1 MELKMT
7 IAPDERLGT
16 RRTGKADLHI
26 HSAAGD
32 GIHTVAE
39 LLEHVEH
46 HTDLDVIAIT
56 DHDEVGG
63 ALEAVELALR
73 KRYRF
78 EVIPGIEVSTRNGH
92 LIGLFVNNRVPM
104 LQSLEASVE
113 AIHAQG
119 GVCIVPHP
127 LSWLT
132 MSVGRRRLLRMHAR
146 RDDRLYLDGIET
158 FNPTFAGRVVGSRAE
173 RLNRAILGLAE
184 TGGSDA
190 HSSDLVGTGHT
201 LFPGRTANDLRT
213 AIEQRAT
220 WSGGRYWST
229 SDHLRG
235 AATQQWRAMVVHP
248 YRKVKR
254 AVSGSNGQ

>member
-1 MELKMT
+1 MAM
-7 IAPDERLGT
+7 APDAKLDNGRP
-16 RRTGKADLHI
+16 GKADLHI

-56 DHDEVGG
+56 DHDEVAG
-63 ALEAVELALR
+63 ALEAMEIALR
-73 KRYRF
+73 KGYRF

-92 LIGLFVNNRVPM
+92 LIGLFVNQRVPM
-104 LQSLEASVE
+104 LQSLESSVE

-132 MSVGRRRLLRMHAR
+132 MSVGARRLRRMQAR
-146 RDDRLYLDGIET
+146 RDDCIYLDGIET

-173 RLNRAILGLAE
+173 KLNRDVLGLAE

-201 LFPGRTANDLRT
+201 LFPGRTASDLRT
-213 AIEQRAT
+213 AIEQRTT

-229 SDHLRG
+229 ADHVRG
-235 AATQQWRAMVVHP
+235 AATQQWRAMIVHP
-248 YRKVKR
+248 YRKVRR